1 MVGTRMDRCIANPFS
16 GILVSR
22 LHRPRNGRSIPSVLM
37 DSIGGMLMK
46 TSVLRVFFMMMP
58 SPRALTYVLGGRY
71 NIDNNEIEIAIR
83 PLALGRKNYL
93 FVGIHD
99 AAVRAAI
106 VYSLFSCC
114 KASKKDTRIWKEDI
128 LRRIPTENNL
138 ETVSIRA
145 TAYCS
150 RERSWLHLQKVH
162 EICLQENR
170 F

>member
-1 MVGTRMDRCIANPFS
+1 
-16 GILVSR
+16 
-22 LHRPRNGRSIPSVLM
+22 
-37 DSIGGMLMK
+37 
-46 TSVLRVFFMMMP
+46 MMMP